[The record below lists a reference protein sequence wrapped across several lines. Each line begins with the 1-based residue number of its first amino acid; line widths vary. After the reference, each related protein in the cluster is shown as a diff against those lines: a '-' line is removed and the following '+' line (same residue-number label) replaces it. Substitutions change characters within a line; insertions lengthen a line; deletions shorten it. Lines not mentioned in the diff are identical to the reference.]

1 MRRSGLSL
9 RDELPEPIIVV
20 RLHGNLRRFL
30 PSGHE
35 MLRLSPQ
42 TATTVAVLLTS
53 LGLPQEEVAMVGVN
67 GRLAGMTQP
76 LAPGDQVDVFAPV
89 AGGSWESGDRSRHWP
104 PMGIR
109 LT

>member
-1 MRRSGLSL
+1 MRRSDLFL
-9 RDELPEPIIVV
+9 RDEPRSVIIV

-35 MLRLSPQ
+35 ILRLSPQ
-42 TATTVAVLLTS
+42 IATTVAVLLTS

-67 GRLAGMTQP
+67 GKLVGMTQP

-89 AGGSWESGDRSRHWP
+89 AGGWEQVIPGAICHRCICD
-104 PMGIR
+104 
-109 LT
+109 